1 MALLMSFFFSSSLQL
16 LQHYALFLVQ
26 PHLISV
32 VSVLVGF
39 SLVCVCVCLV
49 IFGFVFLFAGSLCS

>member
-1 MALLMSFFFSSSLQL
+1 MSFFFSSNLQL

-32 VSVLVGF
+32 VSVSVGF

-49 IFGFVFLFAGSLCS
+49 ILGFVFLFAGSLCS